1 MVIYMYFLHI
11 SDMHFGLERGK
22 SMGAAGSAARKTFMQ
37 SLTEKICTINTQKKL
52 DFIVL
57 TGDIAWA
64 ATKED
69 YCDAKIWFDELIN
82 KTGISRKCILLCP
95 GNHDIDREEMDDKCY
110 PDDQKTAN
118 RFLRIE
124 KLDRLQQRF
133 TQYINFCD
141 ELGLE
146 KYTIATEKSHL
157 IGCRYIGNVR
167 IVCLNTAWYAMNN
180 STKDKMWIG
189 ADLWELIKAQ
199 IKSQE
204 KFTIAIMHHPSTSWH
219 ESERTTYQGTTN
231 IYSELCERSN
241 LILSG
246 HTHEI
251 GGSMEMKGSAL
262 ICAGGALYQTKHY
275 PNCFYTYD
283 FPGSGRQTRVKYI
296 WNDNKWI
303 PDEQDIPN
311 THLGRAIWGNHKR
324 KNDTIGT
331 KPEELNTPN
340 LFCIGGHVIRFKPI
354 IGSWNKGEGEYFLG
368 DFIVRQNSEE
378 YKLPVDIKETFQS
391 YYKDYEGNIN
401 EKKVRLDHFDVSLLG
416 GIRPH
421 QITLYVSEAT
431 YRDFLI
437 VKKVMDQ
444 SLPSGET
451 VRQKYLDEKSS
462 LISKDLPNICGVGI
476 YIITCDNKILI
487 SKSSSYVAVSPNQ
500 YIYSASGSMNWK
512 GSETNPFY
520 DVIRECK
527 EEIGYEPSIERL
539 RLYSIGMDYEMGYY
553 QFSFYERSNK
563 KAEDII
569 KDVKMARD
577 FQLEI
582 NSIIAIDFTCEKIM
596 TFITENE
603 PWDETAKA
611 NLIMLIVKHFGK
623 KAVESFLAPGN
634 MKTNYRQSVAREWDL
649 RAEREGRLPVLSI
662 RYPARNL
669 IQNSD
674 NYIKAVL
681 EFIDENLADKTVL
694 ELGGGI
700 GLFTKH
706 FATKAKAVT
715 CIDVSEKM
723 IAKNKGRLGTE
734 LAQRVEYVNCFFQD
748 YQEDKHFD
756 VLICSLVLIH
766 NAPELDEIAN
776 NMKRLSD
783 TLYLFE
789 HTDDGAQVSQYTE
802 PKTKEE
808 YIALFPEYSVEK
820 LSFHML
826 CQDNISF
833 IKLKRKH
840 LGAS

>member
-1 MVIYMYFLHI
+1 MYFLHI
-11 SDMHFGLERGK
+11 SDTHFGLERGK
-22 SMGAAGSAARKTFMQ
+22 SMGAAGSAERKTFMR
-37 SLTEKICTINTQKKL
+37 SLTEEICTINTQKKL
-52 DFIVL
+52 DFIVF

-64 ATKED
+64 AAKED
-69 YCDAKIWFDELIN
+69 YGDAKAWLNELIN
-82 KTGISRKCILLCP
+82 KTGISKKYILLCP
-95 GNHDIDREEMDDKCY
+95 GNHDISREEMEEKQY
-110 PDDQKTAN
+110 PGDQKEAN
-118 RFLRIE
+118 RFLQVE
-124 KLDRLQQRF
+124 KLHRLQQRF

-141 ELGLE
+141 DLGLE

-157 IGCRYIGNVR
+157 IGCRDIGDVR

-180 STKDKMWIG
+180 LMKDKMWIG
-189 ADLWELIKAQ
+189 ADLWKPIKVQ
-199 IKSQE
+199 LKSQK

-219 ESERTTYQGTTN
+219 DSERTTRPGTTN
-231 IYSELCERSN
+231 IYSELCGLSN

-251 GGSMEMKGSAL
+251 GDSMEIKGSAL
-262 ICAGGALYQTKHY
+262 IGAGGALYQTENY
-275 PNCFYTYD
+275 LNCFYTYD
-283 FPGSGRQTRVKYI
+283 FPVSGRQTRTKYI
-296 WNDNKWI
+296 WINNEWLTSKKYIPSANSCKDVWNDAAEKK
-303 PDEQDIPN
+303 EY
-311 THLGRAIWGNHKR
+311 
-324 KNDTIGT
+324 TIGT
-331 KPEELNTPN
+331 KPEEPDAAN
-340 LFCIGGHVIRFKPI
+340 LFCIADQVIKYKPI

-378 YKLPVDIKETFQS
+378 YELPVDIKETFQS
-391 YYKDYEGNIN
+391 YYKDYKWNIN
-401 EKKVRLDHFDVSLLG
+401 EKKVRLNHFDVSLLG

-421 QITLYVSEAT
+421 QITLYFSKAT

-437 VKKVMDQ
+437 VKEAMDQ
-444 SLPSGET
+444 SLPTGET

-462 LISKDLPNICGVGI
+462 LISKKLPNICGVGI
-476 YIITCDNKILI
+476 YIITADDKILI
-487 SKSSSYVAVSPNQ
+487 SKSSSHVAVNPNQ
-500 YIYSASGSMNWK
+500 YIYSASGSMNWND
-512 GSETNPFY
+512 SETNPFY

-527 EEIGYEPSIERL
+527 EEIGYEPDIERL

-553 QFSFYERSNK
+553 QFSFYERSDK
-563 KAEDII
+563 EAKEIIED
-569 KDVKMARD
+569 VNMARD
-577 FQLEI
+577 FQFEM
-582 NSIIAIDFTCEKIM
+582 SCIIAIDFECEEIM
-596 TFITENE
+596 NFITKNE

-611 NLIMLIVKHFGK
+611 NLIILAVKHFGK
-623 KAVESFLAPGN
+623 KAVESFMAPGN
-634 MKTNYRQSVAREWDL
+634 MKTNYRQSVVREWDL
-649 RAEREGRLPVLSI
+649 RAEREGRLPVLSV

-669 IQNSD
+669 IENSD

-700 GLFTKH
+700 GLFTEH
-706 FATKAKAVT
+706 FAAKAKAVT
-715 CIDVSEKM
+715 CIDVSKKM
-723 IAKNKGRLGTE
+723 IAKNKERLGTE
-734 LAQRVEYVNCFFQD
+734 LAQRVKYVNCFFQD

-789 HTDDGAQVSQYTE
+789 HTDDGAQVSKYTE

-820 LSFHML
+820 LSSHML

-833 IKLKRKH
+833 IKLKRRH
-840 LGAS
+840 LKRSP